1 MTIDDASLCQLPLAE
16 TVFFPL
22 SGNPPGF
29 NHFAAAEW
37 LLRAGQGWSRVV
49 FVLSNG
55 HHPDPHKPPAER
67 DATSRLALL
76 ETMIGEVADPRRSLL
91 ARHAEGAGERL
102 HIGPETLAVSD
113 TEFNVPRAVRTVETV
128 ERILRDRPADAGPVI
143 WFVGSDL
150 VRRMADPA
158 IFDDADLRTL
168 AQRCHFAILERPG
181 EPVAPALAML
191 QEYRG
196 LLPAHT
202 VLPTA
207 GMPEFL
213 ANYLE
218 LSSTRIRHAAE
229 AGDPTGGMVTRTA
242 AATMEAEG
250 WYREGR
256 IVLRRVDLE
265 GHEMGC
271 RTRLQLDLEA
281 LQIELDATSARVAE
295 LLVER
300 REHDLP
306 HGLSVAET
314 SAGGFLTAALAG
326 RAGASRYFRQG
337 RFAYDQVAKQAL
349 IPEGRDVGSSVS
361 ADMVSALA
369 EGMAAQA
376 RTELALAESG
386 MAGPPDPRRRSL
398 KSGMSWIAMTTPE
411 GTTAETLQ
419 LNPFLTR
426 KEHQYGFAT
435 HALGMLERWLL
446 AHRP

>member
-1 MTIDDASLCQLPLAE
+1 MTIDDATLCRLPLAE

-29 NHFAAAEW
+29 NHLAAAEW
-37 LLRAGQGWSRVV
+37 LLRAGRGWKRVV

-55 HHPDPHKPPAER
+55 HHPDPHKPAAER
-67 DATSRLALL
+67 DAASRLALL
-76 ETMIGEVADPRRSLL
+76 ESMIAEVGDPRRCLL
-91 ARHAEGAGERL
+91 ARHAADAGERL
-102 HIGPETLAVSD
+102 RIGPETLAVSD
-113 TEFNVPRAVRTVETV
+113 TEFHVSRAVRTVETV
-128 ERILRDRPADAGPVI
+128 ERILRDRPADAGRVL

-158 IFDDADLRTL
+158 IFDDADLQTL
-168 AQRCHFAILERPG
+168 AQCCHFAILERPG
-181 EPVAPALAML
+181 EPVGPALAML
-191 QEYRG
+191 KEYRG
-196 LLPAHT
+196 VMPAHT
-202 VLPTA
+202 VLPTRE
-207 GMPEFL
+207 MPEFL
-213 ANYLE
+213 ATYLE

-229 AGDPTGGMVTRTA
+229 AGDPIGGMVTRTA
-242 AATMEAEG
+242 ATTIEKDG
-250 WYREGR
+250 WYRAGR
-256 IVLRRVDLE
+256 VVLRRVDLE

-300 REHDLP
+300 REHGLP

-314 SAGGFLTAALAG
+314 SAGGFLTATLAG

-337 RFAYDQVAKQAL
+337 RFAYDQVAKDAL
-349 IPEGRDVGSSVS
+349 IPEGRRVDSSVS
-361 ADMVSALA
+361 AEMVSALA

-376 RTELALAESG
+376 HTEFALTESG

-398 KSGMSWIAMTTPE
+398 KSGMSWIAMITPE
-411 GTTAETLQ
+411 GTSAESLQ

-435 HALGMLERWLL
+435 HALSMLERWLL